1 MKLFRLIREIIN
13 FLYIFSIVNDN
24 FIVDYLGTSSLKVM
38 FVVFAFVN
46 LMSLG
51 RFKYNKKVSRRF
63 LFLIG
68 MLILA
73 YLFNLKN
80 YDDLQQ
86 PLLSILSV
94 IMIYIV
100 AVTHQRPRLLITFFL
115 ISVFVSSLICITS
128 DTTLTEYTFRKT
140 GGTGDPNEFSMMLLI
155 SIGYLVG
162 KWRLH
167 SSFMYKIVH
176 IFAVLVYFVALFMA
190 GSKSAMLVLIVLAG
204 AYYIL
209 LLRKWTL
216 KSMIKNTLIYVA
228 LFTLLVVVLWNLN
241 RGMILNVF
249 ERFEDNSSAGERLLS
264 WSYGL
269 KLWLNYPLFGVG
281 PQNYVHMI
289 EQNYPYIAEA
299 SRAAHSIY
307 IQSFVET
314 GVFGFSSFLVF
325 IYLSIR
331 NAYRKVLPVEYSLG
345 LICILV
351 MGFTLAAFYE
361 KYVWLYFGIICNP
374 YVIQQ
379 IAEKRR

>member
-1 MKLFRLIREIIN
+1 
-13 FLYIFSIVNDN
+13 
-24 FIVDYLGTSSLKVM
+24 
-38 FVVFAFVN
+38 
-46 LMSLG
+46 
-51 RFKYNKKVSRRF
+51 
-63 LFLIG
+63 
-68 MLILA
+68 
-73 YLFNLKN
+73 
-80 YDDLQQ
+80 
-86 PLLSILSV
+86 
-94 IMIYIV
+94 MIYIV